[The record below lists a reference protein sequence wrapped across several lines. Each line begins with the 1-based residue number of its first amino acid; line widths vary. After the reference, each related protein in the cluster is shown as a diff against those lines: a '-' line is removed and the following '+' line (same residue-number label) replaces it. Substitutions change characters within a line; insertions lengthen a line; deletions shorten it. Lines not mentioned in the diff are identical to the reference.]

1 MHPVRVAVLLCCC
14 LLTFGSYF
22 SFDLPG
28 ALADDFRVVLA
39 RNETAAVGLFYSV
52 YSLPNCVLP
61 VVGGILLDQVIGLR
75 RGALLCCSMV
85 ALGCTVVALAGS
97 NAAWSGTSTAF
108 TVALAGRFL
117 FGLGGETLSV
127 CQNAFCAKWFHGADM
142 STAFAIVLSFA
153 RVGSAVNFALEP
165 AISSKYGFPA
175 ALWLSALLCIVSV
188 CACVALGLLDVR
200 YEAMTKEEPEGGTP
214 DPERGRDAAAT
225 PRRDDGDE
233 EDADAVAAAAM
244 TRAERERRQDARA
257 RLLDGAD
264 EDDYALR
271 REEQRL
277 QRDARRAARAAA
289 GGSRTPGGGR
299 RTPGA
304 VGAPAAARVP
314 VASDAELRRS
324 EASEALDLAVP
335 LLEPAV
341 EAASAAAS
349 KSPSALD
356 AFLAVIG
363 TRECLIYLICVL
375 FYVAIF
381 TFMGPVASK
390 LLVATYPG
398 VDKIKAGLLVS
409 IPYTV
414 SAFVSPVL
422 GLTMDRVGRGG
433 FFVMAA
439 CLSLCAVHATF
450 AFFPHALEPMVIMVW
465 LGLTYSCCA
474 ASLWPMIA
482 LVVESRNISTA
493 YGLMNSV
500 QNLGLAIAPML
511 ITPLIPSEPDA
522 AAYRTIEVIFSA
534 LAFTAFLSTV
544 ALYVVDTR
552 NQGALFLGPL
562 EAGLLATPGGR
573 SPRLNPLNPRA
584 TPFLEGRRRGAL
596 LQDGLDRPIAPKT
609 PNAIRAQ
616 YFRKLR
622 IQSRA

>member
-1 MHPVRVAVLLCCC
+1 MNPVRVAVLLCCC

-28 ALADDFRVVLA
+28 ALADDFRLVLA
-39 RNETAAVGLFYSV
+39 RNETAEVGLFYSV

-75 RGALLCCSMV
+75 RGALLCCSLV
-85 ALGCTVVALAGS
+85 AMGCTVVAFAGS
-97 NAAWSGTSTAF
+97 NSAWSGTSTAF

-117 FGLGGETLSV
+117 FGLGGETLGV
-127 CQNAFCAKWFHGADM
+127 CQNAFCAKWFRGADM

-175 ALWLSALLCIVSV
+175 ALWLSALLCVVSV
-188 CACVALGLLDVR
+188 CACIALGLLDVR

-214 DPERGRDAAAT
+214 DPERGRVEE
-225 PRRDDGDE
+225 E
-233 EDADAVAAAAM
+233 EDADASAAAAV

-304 VGAPAAARVP
+304 TGAGAGAPSPASVP
-314 VASDAELRRS
+314 VASEAELRRS

-335 LLEPAV
+335 LLEPA
-341 EAASAAAS
+341 AAAAPAQ
-349 KSPSALD
+349 KSPSVLE

-363 TRECLIYLICVL
+363 MRECLIYLICVL
-375 FYVAIF
+375 FYIAIF

-390 LLVATYPG
+390 LLVATYPD

-422 GLTMDRVGRGG
+422 GLTMDRIGRGG

-511 ITPLIPSEPDA
+511 ITPLIPAEPDA
-522 AAYRTIEVIFSA
+522 AAYRTIETIFSA
-534 LAFTAFLSTV
+534 LAFMAFLSTV
-544 ALYVVDTR
+544 MLYVVDTR

-584 TPFLEGRRRGAL
+584 TPFLESRRRGT
-596 LQDGLDRPIAPKT
+596 LQDRPIAPKT